1 MPDSRSPQQSSP
13 IDSDTA
19 WAWLT
24 AQCAGA
30 SGATGISL
38 ASDSQW
44 HSPQAV
50 TPQAQALL
58 DCLTPLATRP
68 TWVVAQLGQSL
79 DGRIATESGHS
90 HYING
95 AESLVHL
102 HRLRALADAVIVGAG
117 TAAADNPQLTVRHVS
132 GCHPTRVVLDP
143 RGRVPSDIALFTN
156 GDVKT
161 LHLTGPEVA
170 PLASSAEHC
179 VLPLNA
185 SGQFSPADVIALLAG
200 RGLKRVLVEGGGIT
214 ISQFIEANS
223 VDRLHL
229 MVAPLLIG
237 SGRPGLQMTPIETLE
252 SALRPT
258 MRSFRCGDDTL
269 FDVELRAF

>member
-1 MPDSRSPQQSSP
+1 MPDSSSTQQSHV
-13 IDSDTA
+13 IELETA

-24 AQCAGA
+24 GKREGSSSAVD
-30 SGATGISL
+30 ISL
-38 ASDSQW
+38 TSNGQW
-44 HSPQAV
+44 HSPHAV
-50 TPQAQALL
+50 TPQAEALL
-58 DCLTPLATRP
+58 DCLAPLALHDH
-68 TWVVAQLGQSL
+68 WVIAQLGQSL

-95 AESLVHL
+95 RESLVHL
-102 HRLRALADAVIVGAG
+102 HRLRALADAVVVGAG

-132 GCHPTRVVLDP
+132 GRHPTRVVLDP
-143 RGRVPSDIALFTN
+143 RGRVPSDMALFTS
-156 GDVKT
+156 GEVDT
-161 LHLTGPEVA
+161 LHITGPDAA
-170 PLASSAEHC
+170 PAASHAEHC

-185 SGQFSPADVIALLAG
+185 SGQFAPADVVELLAA

-214 ISQFIEANS
+214 ISQFIEAQC

>member
-1 MPDSRSPQQSSP
+1 
-13 IDSDTA
+13 
-19 WAWLT
+19 
-24 AQCAGA
+24 
-30 SGATGISL
+30 
-38 ASDSQW
+38 
-44 HSPQAV
+44 
-50 TPQAQALL
+50 
-58 DCLTPLATRP
+58 
-68 TWVVAQLGQSL
+68 
-79 DGRIATESGHS
+79 
-90 HYING
+90 
-95 AESLVHL
+95 
-102 HRLRALADAVIVGAG
+102 
-117 TAAADNPQLTVRHVS
+117 
-132 GCHPTRVVLDP
+132 
-143 RGRVPSDIALFTN
+143 VPSDIALFTN